1 VLQAIVSYFSQQT
14 GAFFLALAEHV
25 GISLLSVLFAA
36 GIGIPAGILCS
47 HNHSLRSVVTGVF
60 ATLRVIPSLAILFL
74 CVVLLKVTGLVP
86 AVLALAL
93 LALPPLLINT
103 TIAFSTLPAAVVEAA
118 FAMGMSPARV
128 FWRVKI
134 PLALP
139 LMFTGL
145 RTAVVE
151 VIASATLA
159 AYIGA
164 GGLGTIIF
172 TGFQLMDNSLLVIGG
187 ASVACLSLTCGWLLG
202 RLQKRTLRWQ
212 HPVAVKESRR
222 RNLMKNARLRRAAL
236 VVLGV
241 AVLASALAATGCGKQ
256 GAPGAAS
263 SSASAPIRV
272 GSKNFTESLILG
284 NLYADALEDNGLK
297 VDRKL
302 NLADAVVH
310 TSLTNNQIDLYPEY
324 TGTGLLSI
332 LKLPLQTD
340 PQKVYDTVKADYQ
353 DKWNIVWLDYA
364 PANDSQ
370 GLAVTRAVADK
381 YHIATIS
388 DLQKHATELRFATQ
402 GEFDLRAD
410 GLPALTRAYGPF
422 KWKSSKTYD
431 TSLLATVMLNG
442 QADVAPLYTTAGDLA
457 NPQLVTLR
465 DDRQV
470 WPPYNV
476 APVVRGDVL
485 KAHPEIA
492 AVLNA
497 VDATLT
503 TEKLTALNAKVD
515 VDKQEADKVASDYYA
530 SIRAQV
536 QAAVKA
542 G

>member
-1 VLQAIVSYFSQQT
+1 VPQAIISYFSQQS

-25 GISLLSVLFAA
+25 GISALSVFIAA
-36 GIGIPAGILCS
+36 CIGVPAGILCA
-47 HNHSLRSVVTGVF
+47 RDRRVRAVVTGVF
-60 ATLRVIPSLAILFL
+60 ATLRVIPSLAVLFL
-74 CVVLLKVTGLVP
+74 CVVLLKATGLFP
-86 AVLALAL
+86 AVLSLVI

-103 TIAFSTLPAAVVEAA
+103 TIAFSTLPVAVIEAGT
-118 FAMGMSPARV
+118 AMGMSPARV
-128 FWRVKI
+128 FWQVKI

-139 LMFTGL
+139 LIFTGL

-187 ASVACLSLTCGWLLG
+187 VSVACLSLATGWLLG
-202 RLQKRTLRWQ
+202 RLQQRVLRYQHPRAVTNIRRKHMKNIRRTLL
-212 HPVAVKESRR
+212 VTLSV
-222 RNLMKNARLRRAAL
+222 LMLLSML
-236 VVLGV
+236 VV
-241 AVLASALAATGCGKQ
+241 AGCGSK
-256 GAPGAAS
+256 GASGAA
-263 SSASAPIRV
+263 SASAPIRV

-302 NLADAVVH
+302 NLADTVVH
-310 TSLTNNQIDLYPEY
+310 TALTSNQIDLYPEY

-340 PQKVYDTVKADYQ
+340 PQAVYNTVKTDYQ
-353 DKWNIVWLDYA
+353 QKWNIVWLDYA

-370 GLAVTRAVADK
+370 GLAITKAAADK

-402 GEFDLRAD
+402 GEFDQRAD
-410 GLPALTRAYGPF
+410 GLPALTKAYGSF
-422 KWKSSKTYD
+422 KWKGEKTYD

-457 NPQLVTLR
+457 NPKLVALQ

-476 APVVRGDVL
+476 APVVRGTVL
-485 KAHPEIA
+485 KAHPDIA
-492 AVLNA
+492 AILNA
-497 VDATLT
+497 VDQTLT

-530 SIRAQV
+530 SIKAGV
-536 QAAVKA
+536 QAAAKK
-542 G
+542 